1 MLSGASAP
9 VQHNL
14 ILTPMFQTLRKGA
27 TIYILDK
34 TSTPEVKIGYVE
46 NVTLPR
52 PMYPTYNPAVSL
64 GTNMQ
69 RVVDITVRVGEEK
82 KEFSVPSDLSIHTYG
97 DYTISEN
104 KEAMI
109 SEVDSLM
116 QNSKEVIESVDKH
129 KAAISAYED
138 ILKQLNPVYAKEQE
152 RDSTIDKLTQQVNG
166 MQTTLDRLETILL
179 RNNING
185 SN

>member
-1 MLSGASAP
+1 
-9 VQHNL
+9 
-14 ILTPMFQTLRKGA
+14 MFSTLRKGA
-27 TIYILDK
+27 TIYILDR
-34 TSTPEVKIGYVE
+34 TSEPEVKVGYID

-52 PMYPTYNPAVSL
+52 PMYPTFNPAVSL

-69 RVVDITVRVGEEK
+69 RVVDITVRIGEEK

-109 SEVDSLM
+109 SEVDSLL
-116 QNSKEVIESVDKH
+116 QNSKDVLESVDKH
-129 KAAISAYED
+129 KAAIDAYEN
-138 ILKQLNPVYAKEQE
+138 ILKTLNPVYAKEQE

-166 MQTTLDRLETILL
+166 MQSTLNRLESLL
-179 RNNING
+179 LNNGTNG
-185 SN
+185 SR